1 MRTQSVRRASF
12 TSLCVLAL
20 YASTASAQ
28 QATDYLNLS
37 ATDAARLIREG
48 KISSQELVTALLNQI
63 DAGSDLH
70 AFILVERDSALRAA
84 EDADRRRAQG
94 MRLGPLHGVPIVI
107 KDNIHL
113 AGRPNTAGTPA
124 LRGFVPKDTAPV
136 AQALIDAGAIV
147 LGKTNMHELALG
159 ITSNNAAFGAVVTPY
174 DKGRFAGGSSGGTAA
189 AIAARMVPAGL
200 GTDTGG
206 SVRIPAALNGIAGL
220 RPTVGRYSQ
229 QGITPLSHTRD
240 TAGPMA
246 RTVRDLVLLDQVI
259 TGDRQPI
266 PMAGLSGV
274 RLGVVRIPFCQNI
287 DGEVARILERSLE
300 KLRAAGVQLVDV
312 ELPDLADLYA
322 KAGPPMAAYEVNADL
337 AVYLAKYQTGLTVR
351 AVVDQVASPDVK
363 RLFET
368 VVLGDKAISDA
379 VYREAVETH
388 LPRLRQL
395 YADIFA
401 EQRFD
406 ALIFPTTPLPAQPLE
421 QSIETTLNGKTV
433 STFFTFLANTR
444 PSAFVHLPGLA
455 LPMGMT
461 ADGLPVGIELDGPV
475 GTDRRLL
482 SVGLALETV
491 LGPVP
496 APGP

>member
-1 MRTQSVRRASF
+1 MHTKSLGRVSVA
-12 TSLCVLAL
+12 SLCALAL
-20 YASTASAQ
+20 FASTVHAQ
-28 QATDYLNLS
+28 QTTDYPNLS

-48 KISSQELVTALLNQI
+48 KLSSRDLVTALLKQI

-70 AFILVERDSALRAA
+70 AFILIESDSALRAG
-84 EDADRRRAQG
+84 EDADSKREQG

-113 AGRPNTAGTPA
+113 AGLPNTAGTPA

-174 DKGRFAGGSSGGTAA
+174 DKSRFAGGSSGGTAS
-189 AIAARMVPAGL
+189 AIAARMAPAGL

-206 SVRIPAALNGIAGL
+206 SVRIPAALNGIVGL

-259 TGDRQPI
+259 SGDFRPV
-266 PMAGLSGV
+266 PTTAPSGI

-287 DGEVARILERSLE
+287 DGEVAQIFELSLQ
-300 KLRAAGVQLVDV
+300 KLRGAGVQLVDV
-312 ELPDLADLYA
+312 ELLELAAVYA

-337 AVYLAKYQTGLTVR
+337 GRYLAEYQTGLTVR

-368 VVLGDKAISDA
+368 VILGEKAPTDA

-395 YADIFA
+395 YADAFA
-401 EQRFD
+401 EQRVD
-406 ALIFPTTPLPAQPLE
+406 ALIFPTTPLPAQTLE

-455 LPMGMT
+455 LPMGTT
-461 ADGLPVGIELDGPV
+461 ADGLPVGIELDGPA

-482 SVGLALETV
+482 AIGLALEPV

-496 APGP
+496 APRR

>member
-1 MRTQSVRRASF
+1 MLPNFVHLARVTAGLASVLLASPLTTRA
-12 TSLCVLAL
+12 
-20 YASTASAQ
+20 Q
-28 QATDYLNLS
+28 DHLNLS

-48 KISSQELVTALLNQI
+48 KLSSRDLVTALLKQI

-70 AFILVERDSALRAA
+70 AFILIERDSALRAA
-84 EDADRRRAQG
+84 EDADRKREQG
-94 MRLGPLHGVPIVI
+94 MQLGPLHGVPIVI

-113 AGRPNTAGTPA
+113 AGLPNTAGTPA

-189 AIAARMVPAGL
+189 AIAARMAPAGL

-206 SVRIPAALNGIAGL
+206 SVRIPAALNGIVGL

-259 TGDRQPI
+259 SGDLRPI

-274 RLGVVRIPFCQNI
+274 RLGVLRIPSCQNI
-287 DGEVARILERSLE
+287 DGEVARILELSLD

-312 ELPDLADLYA
+312 ELPNLPDVYA

-337 AVYLAKYQTGLTVR
+337 AAYLANYQTGLTVH

-363 RLFET
+363 LLFET
-368 VVLGDKAISDA
+368 RILGDKAISDA

-395 YADIFA
+395 YADTFA
-401 EQRFD
+401 EQRID
-406 ALIFPTTPLPAQPLE
+406 ALIFPTTPLPAQLLE

-461 ADGLPVGIELDGPV
+461 TDGLPVGIELDGPP

-482 SVGLALETV
+482 SIGLALEPV
-491 LGPVP
+491 LGHVP
-496 APGP
+496 APRR

>member
-1 MRTQSVRRASF
+1 MRTKSMRAAF
-12 TSLCVLAL
+12 TSLCAFAL
-20 YASTASAQ
+20 YASTVNAQ
-28 QATDYLNLS
+28 RATDYLNLS

-48 KISSQELVTALLNQI
+48 TITSQDLVTALLNQI

-70 AFILVERDSALRAA
+70 AFILIERDSALRAA
-84 EDADRRRAQG
+84 EAADRKRKQG
-94 MRLGPLHGVPIVI
+94 MLLGPLHGVPIVI

-124 LRGFVPKDTAPV
+124 LRDFVPKDTAPV
-136 AQALIDAGAIV
+136 AQALVDAGAIV

-206 SVRIPAALNGIAGL
+206 SVRIPAALNGIVGL

-259 TGDRQPI
+259 TGDRRPV

-274 RLGVVRIPFCQNI
+274 RLGIVRIPFCQNI

-312 ELPDLADLYA
+312 ELPDLVDVYA
-322 KAGPPMAAYEVNADL
+322 KTGPPMAAYEVNADL
-337 AVYLAKYQTGLTVR
+337 GAYLAKYQTGLTVR

-368 VVLGDKAISDA
+368 VILGDKAISDA
-379 VYREAVETH
+379 AYREAVEMH

-395 YADIFA
+395 YADTFA
-401 EQRFD
+401 EQRID
-406 ALIFPTTPLPAQPLE
+406 ALIFPTTPLPAQLLE

-433 STFFTFLANTR
+433 STFLTFLANTR

-482 SVGLALETV
+482 SIGLALESV

-496 APGP
+496 APER

>member
-1 MRTQSVRRASF
+1 MSAN
-12 TSLCVLAL
+12 SLRLARVAAGLAL
-20 YASTASAQ
+20 ALVISPPIIHAQ
-28 QATDYLNLS
+28 DYVNLS
-37 ATDAARLIREG
+37 AADAARLIREG
-48 KISSQELVTALLNQI
+48 QIRSQDLVAALLKQI

-70 AFILVERDSALRAA
+70 AFILIERDSAMRAA
-84 EDADRRRAQG
+84 RDADRKREQG
-94 MRLGPLHGVPIVI
+94 ERLGPLHGVPIVI

-113 AGRPNTAGTPA
+113 AGLPNTAGTPA
-124 LRGFVPKDTAPV
+124 LRGFVPTDTAPV

-159 ITSNNAAFGAVVTPY
+159 ITSNNAAFGPVVTPY

-206 SVRIPAALNGIAGL
+206 SVRIPAALNGIVGL

-229 QGITPLSHTRD
+229 RGITPLSHTRD

-259 TGDRQPI
+259 SGDARPVRV
-266 PMAGLSGV
+266 ADLGAV
-274 RLGVVRIPFCQNI
+274 RLGVARIPFCQNI
-287 DGEVARILERSLE
+287 DREVAQILELALE
-300 KLRAAGVQLVDV
+300 KLRAAGVQVVDV
-312 ELPDLADLYA
+312 ELPDLTDIYA

-337 AVYLAKYQTGLTVR
+337 GRYLAEYQTGLSVR

-368 VVLGDKAISDA
+368 VILGEKAPSEA
-379 VYREAVETH
+379 VYRDAVETH

-395 YADIFA
+395 YAEAFA
-401 EQRFD
+401 EQRLD

-482 SVGLALETV
+482 SIGLALESV
-491 LGPVP
+491 LGP
-496 APGP
+496 APPPRR

>member
-1 MRTQSVRRASF
+1 MRAQSMRRASF
-12 TSLCVLAL
+12 RSLCILAL
-20 YASTASAQ
+20 YASPASAQ

-48 KISSQELVTALLNQI
+48 TITSRDLVTALLNQI

-259 TGDRQPI
+259 TGDRRPI

-274 RLGVVRIPFCQNI
+274 RLGIVRIPFCQNI
-287 DGEVARILERSLE
+287 DGEVAQILERSLE

-351 AVVDQVASPDVK
+351 AVVDQVASQDVK

-368 VVLGDKAISDA
+368 VILGDKAISDA

-395 YADIFA
+395 YADTFA

-406 ALIFPTTPLPAQPLE
+406 ALIFPTTPLPAQLLE

-482 SVGLALETV
+482 SVGLALESV

-496 APGP
+496 APGR

>member
-1 MRTQSVRRASF
+1 MPKSARPPRLTAGLAFVLLAS
-12 TSLCVLAL
+12 SL
-20 YASTASAQ
+20 TTHAQ
-28 QATDYLNLS
+28 DYLDLS
-37 ATDAARLIREG
+37 AADAARLIREG
-48 KISSQELVTALLNQI
+48 KLSSRDLVTALLKQI

-70 AFILVERDSALRAA
+70 AFILIERGSALRAA
-84 EDADRRRAQG
+84 EEADRKREQG
-94 MRLGPLHGVPIVI
+94 VRLGPLHGVPIVI

-113 AGRPNTAGTPA
+113 AGLPNTAGTPA
-124 LRGFVPKDTAPV
+124 LRGFVPGDTAPV

-174 DKGRFAGGSSGGTAA
+174 DKRRFAGGSSGGTAA
-189 AIAARMVPAGL
+189 AIAARMAPAGL

-206 SVRIPAALNGIAGL
+206 SVRIPAALNGIVGL

-259 TGDRQPI
+259 SGDLRSI
-266 PMAGLSGV
+266 PMAAPSGI

-287 DGEVARILERSLE
+287 DGEVAQIFELSLQ
-300 KLRAAGVQLVDV
+300 KLRGAGVQLVDV
-312 ELPDLADLYA
+312 ELPDLADVYA
-322 KAGPPMAAYEVNADL
+322 KAGPPMAAYEVKADL
-337 AVYLAKYQTGLTVR
+337 AAYLANYQTGLTVR

-368 VVLGDKAISDA
+368 VILGDKAPTDA

-395 YADIFA
+395 YADAFA
-401 EQRFD
+401 ERQLD

-421 QSIETTLNGKTV
+421 QSIETKLNGKTV

-461 ADGLPVGIELDGPV
+461 ADGLPVGIELDGPA

-482 SVGLALETV
+482 SIGLALESV

-496 APGP
+496 PPQR